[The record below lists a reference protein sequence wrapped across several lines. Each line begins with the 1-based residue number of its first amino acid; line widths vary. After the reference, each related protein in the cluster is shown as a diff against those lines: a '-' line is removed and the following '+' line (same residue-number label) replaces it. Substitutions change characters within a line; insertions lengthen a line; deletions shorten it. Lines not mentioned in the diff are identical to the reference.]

1 MGGKMK
7 MRCER
12 MIIHRPKFSGTVG
25 PLAGEGTAE
34 AVPWCKTH
42 QQEMLT
48 GLRCAIGWDEE
59 IADLRLEVEEIKP
72 RYLNRV
78 VL

>member
-1 MGGKMK
+1 MK
-7 MRCER
+7 PCER
-12 MIIHRPKFSGTVG
+12 MIIHRSKPDGGT
-25 PLAGEGTAE
+25 E